1 MWPTLGNGSVGVIH
15 TLSNLRSVA
24 PLLLALD
31 TFFTFTYHLS
41 QLIRWKS
48 VVVGLK
54 KAGRVLLHYLLLLY
68 SYFSIIYQVDRWCV
82 VVWCDSV

>member
-54 KAGRVLLHYLLLLY
+54 KAGRVLLHYLLFIIVILLFFY
-68 SYFSIIYQVDRWCV
+68 HLSS
-82 VVWCDSV
+82 